1 MASSPGAACTSSW
14 QAGSGP
20 ARRPCD
26 PRAVLAGRSDRR
38 STLQGCRTMRIKALA
53 ILLAVALG
61 GCASSTAPP
70 VAHSPAGN
78 TAVAV
83 IGTPF
88 LLAFRTATCAIT
100 LVVAAPA
107 AGILALGVDPY
118 SQGFDY
124 LGSGVANNCGPP
136 YVLTPSAG

>member
-1 MASSPGAACTSSW
+1 MSHHAYQSSRDLAC
-14 QAGSGP
+14 
-20 ARRPCD
+20 RRT
-26 PRAVLAGRSDRR
+26 RR
-38 STLQGCRTMRIKALA
+38 LRQLNS
-53 ILLAVALG
+53 
-61 GCASSTAPP
+61 PP

-88 LLAFRTATCAIT
+88 LLVFKTATCVVT
-100 LVVAAPA
+100 LAVAAPA

-124 LGSGVANNCGPP
+124 LGSGVAHNCGPP
-136 YVLTPSAG
+136 YVLSPSAS

>member
-1 MASSPGAACTSSW
+1 MH
-14 QAGSGP
+14 
-20 ARRPCD
+20 
-26 PRAVLAGRSDRR
+26 
-38 STLQGCRTMRIKALA
+38 IKAFA

-61 GCASSTAPP
+61 GCANSGPPTAP
-70 VAHSPAGN
+70 SPAGN
-78 TAVAV
+78 AAVAV
-83 IGTPF
+83 VGTPF
-88 LLAFRTATCAIT
+88 LLVFKTATCALT
-100 LVVAAPA
+100 LAVAAPA